1 MKSTLLY
8 SEYEQSALHT
18 VTSMLST
25 TIPSMFKI
33 HQRGLKFT
41 RKLQTGWKHH
51 SEYTVPQ

>member
-41 RKLQTGWKHH
+41 RKLQTSWKYH
-51 SEYTVPQ
+51 SEYTVLQ